1 MFNFLLCEF
10 LRIFLK
16 FQGGC
21 FLSTHKY
28 DTKKNNQ
35 EKSYKRTMAEH
46 QEGFFNAEYQTMFSS
61 HL

>member
-10 LRIFLK
+10 LRIFFL
-16 FQGGC
+16 FQDGC

-35 EKSYKRTMAEH
+35 EKSYTQTEMNSKG
-46 QEGFFNAEYQTMFSS
+46 QWPNIKKGFF
-61 HL
+61 